1 MVYSS
6 INIYNRL
13 FLKEWTSLDI
23 LSIVWGWTD
32 LHFRP
37 VIALLAS
44 IFAIFFAFKR
54 IGHKVNVTYATTFGG
69 LSDKRISNMV
79 FQNKKDKPLSIYKIV
94 AIFDKS
100 YYLEIHRCSP
110 PLILKPYE
118 SISIETE
125 EYSYLS
131 VGEDRYSPELR
142 GAEIYVESDDKIIKC
157 RSKPH
162 KALAF
167 DYMKVSKTINKFNDV
182 VYTDDIAYILVYAVN
197 NVDRTAFLY
206 HSGIILHEW
215 DFHFNGIKLSG
226 EKLEADDIFQFLE
239 THYSRIIDSYL
250 LYKMNESISGF
261 ELLKHHKFE
270 RS

>member
-1 MVYSS
+1 M
-6 INIYNRL
+6 
-13 FLKEWTSLDI
+13 DI
-23 LSIVWGWTD
+23 LSIIWGWTD
-32 LHFRP
+32 QHFRP
-37 VIALLAS
+37 VMALLAS

-54 IGHKVNVTYATTFGG
+54 IGHKINVTYATTFGG

-100 YYLEIHRCSP
+100 YCLEIHRCSP

-157 RSKPH
+157 RAKPH
-162 KALAF
+162 KTLAF
-167 DYMKVSKTINKFNDV
+167 DYMKVSKTINRFNNV
-182 VYTDDIAYILVYAVN
+182 VYTDNVAYILVYAVN
-197 NVDRTAFLY
+197 NVDKTAFLY
-206 HSGIILHEW
+206 DSGIILHEW

-239 THYSRIIDSYL
+239 IHYSRIIDSYL
-250 LYKMNESISGF
+250 LYKMNESQSGF
-261 ELLKHHKFE
+261 ELLKHYKFE